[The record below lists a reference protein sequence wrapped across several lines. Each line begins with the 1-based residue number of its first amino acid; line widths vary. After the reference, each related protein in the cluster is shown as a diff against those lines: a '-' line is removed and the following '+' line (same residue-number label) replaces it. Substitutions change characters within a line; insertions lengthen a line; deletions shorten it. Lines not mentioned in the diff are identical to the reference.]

1 MSNKRNYFETNIQR
15 FGVDFLDYK
24 KVEEIQ
30 RDSKF
35 IFRDMVYGNI
45 NYEKYGIYFMDPRF
59 LEQLII
65 VSSIESKKHDIKFRA
80 LAEFDNKY
88 PGDQI
93 TSQLVCI
100 ENGMKVIMETLYN
113 YLSMVKKDNYN
124 IAYLTNIPAIL
135 ISYKKILRDNY

>member
-35 IFRDMVYGNI
+35 IFRDIVFGNI

>member
-1 MSNKRNYFETNIQR
+1 MGNRKNYFETNIQR
-15 FGVDFLDYK
+15 FGDDFLDCK

-45 NYEKYGIYFMDPRF
+45 NYEKHGIYFMDPRF

-65 VSSIESKKHDIKFRA
+65 VSSIEAKKHDIKFRA
-80 LAEFDNKY
+80 LAEFDTRY
-88 PGDQI
+88 PGDQMA
-93 TSQLVCI
+93 SQLVYI
-100 ENGMKVIMETLYN
+100 ENGMRIIMETLYN
-113 YLSMVKKDNYN
+113 YLNMVKKDNYN
-124 IAYLTNIPAIL
+124 IAYLTQIPAIL